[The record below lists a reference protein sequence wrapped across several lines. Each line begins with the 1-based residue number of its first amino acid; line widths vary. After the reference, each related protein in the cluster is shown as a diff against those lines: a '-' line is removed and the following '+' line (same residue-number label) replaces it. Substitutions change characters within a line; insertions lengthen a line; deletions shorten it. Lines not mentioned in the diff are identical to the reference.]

1 MSFIDIIQK
10 MNEQINKANQPI
22 QYDPLPE
29 TNIYHVE
36 KHFQHKGKKQAIPFL
51 LVLLIAF
58 GVTLGIYII
67 IEGVP
72 DFDYYIQEVD
82 NFVDESEY

>member
-1 MSFIDIIQK
+1 
-10 MNEQINKANQPI
+10 
-22 QYDPLPE
+22 
-29 TNIYHVE
+29 
-36 KHFQHKGKKQAIPFL
+36 
-51 LVLLIAF
+51 
-58 GVTLGIYII
+58 VTLGIYII